1 MSDPEIVRANARVN
15 AWSNTFMNLGS
26 ALVAADAYRV
36 FVQVIADLVTALWT
50 LGAALLIFT
59 GLKVLGLLEADELP

>member
-1 MSDPEIVRANARVN
+1 
-15 AWSNTFMNLGS
+15 MNLGS

-36 FVQVIADLVTALWT
+36 LVQVIADLVTALWT